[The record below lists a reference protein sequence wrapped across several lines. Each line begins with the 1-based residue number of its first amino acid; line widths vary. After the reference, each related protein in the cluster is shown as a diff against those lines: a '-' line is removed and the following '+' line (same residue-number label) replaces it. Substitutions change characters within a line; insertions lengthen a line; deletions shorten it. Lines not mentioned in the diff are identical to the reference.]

1 MVGTRT
7 QGANGAYGACGLVP
21 VLVPLLFGA
30 CAYTPAARE
39 RANVEATLR
48 GVKELRS
55 VSIGCGGGLLASDSV
70 CAGIVTADGK
80 SLRFDRLGF
89 NSFGPNATNVV
100 VAEADGWVPRVS
112 TCHGVD
118 SPNFHRDAPLG
129 HHFQP
134 TLIDVNEAI
143 TRSREVLEEIQFWPQ
158 CPQSWEVQD
167 KRGVNYRYCVRRKD
181 AADDPPRPT
190 DCDRRDSSPGSTDGL

>member
-1 MVGTRT
+1 MVVV
-7 QGANGAYGACGLVP
+7 AALLIV
-21 VLVPLLFGA
+21 VLSG
-30 CAYTPAARE
+30 CAYTPAGRE
-39 RANVEATLR
+39 RRHVEGTLR
-48 GVKELRS
+48 GLKELRN
-55 VSIGCGGGLLASDSV
+55 VSIGCGGGILASDSV
-70 CAGIVTADGK
+70 CADIVSADGK

-89 NSFGPNATNVV
+89 NSFGANATNVV

-112 TCHGVD
+112 TCNGVEP
-118 SPNFHRDAPLG
+118 PNFHRQAPLG

-134 TLIDVNEAI
+134 TLIDVKEAI
-143 TRSREVLEEIQFWPQ
+143 TRAREVLEEIQFWPE

-190 DCDRRDSSPGSTDGL
+190 DCDQRDR